1 MKNIILKKIML
12 FFLTAITVI
21 CVSLGVV
28 NMLGERRIALAD
40 AEVSLSSKTVAKR
53 TTAGDKMLLVTAIL
67 NYGDVYEI
75 GYTFKDKNNADV
87 ALTTY
92 EARTGRYYS
101 SITSGTK
108 TQTAEDLFGKTY
120 AGAGLIIWEVEWQAG
135 VNFQAYAKKGTRD
148 DNGAL
153 TTDNTVT
160 INGTVKC
167 SDNLVKYEV
176 VFYDEDGKTELDR
189 QTVFAG
195 DTPVYNGE
203 TPTKAATAQYT
214 YTFNGWSPAISAVSA
229 NAEYVAQYAATVNN
243 YTVKFDTDGGSEIA
257 AQSVPYGTAA
267 SELSAFTPTKTGY
280 TFVKWQYY
288 NGEAYVDIPN
298 DMTVTG
304 DVTVKAVWEI
314 NKYTVT
320 ITVNDDNYGSID
332 VNSVANVTYGTTI
345 TTDGNKLNING
356 TVITATYATA
366 DAQYT
371 YAFDRWDNAV
381 TVAGDMTVTA
391 IFTAT
396 VKTYTLTV
404 NVNNGDYGA
413 VDVDSVANVPYGS
426 EITVSDNVLT
436 VNGTDVTADPLP
448 ATTAYTYAVSWT
460 YDDIVT
466 GDQTVTATFV
476 RLSNTDMNFEEGIV
490 YGHELTNATSSIY
503 EYDETIPAPYAGNT
517 KGIKMT
523 LSGNGLNDGLGTF
536 KLPAALMTAGDYWQA
551 WIYVES
557 EATILDYSVNT
568 AFNLESYKNTLDAGW
583 NKVLFLV
590 HATSAIGHI
599 RISEKINWYIDDVKK
614 LSASDADYT
623 FENQS
628 AYGLV
633 YPSIDGGAGVGRIYS
648 DAYAVKY
655 SDLDSAVTSG
665 LPFNGGDYCLKYVY
679 GANND
684 LRVYLPST
692 EVKAGDVYTMWIYV
706 SSPSTTMSIQ
716 SVDQGTVSANFGD
729 GGDGVMCNKWEL
741 VTIKIPD
748 TAKNYGLR
756 LYNPTKTAGC
766 IYIDSITKCGNIF
779 DGDLTVDYEDGI
791 YGARISN
798 GYTRANSSL
807 YSYSTGTIAANPNG
821 GNQCLKLVK
830 VNETG
835 YFRISKNLMY
845 TGDEWTVDIYIPGG
859 GTIGAAGCTLSQ
871 TSIPADTWTT
881 VTITVTG
888 ATGNLAGFYCTAG
901 TVYVD
906 NLKLTNHAQ

>member
-195 DTPVYNGE
+195 
-203 TPTKAATAQYT
+203 
-214 YTFNGWSPAISAVSA
+214 
-229 NAEYVAQYAATVNN
+229 
-243 YTVKFDTDGGSEIA
+243 
-257 AQSVPYGTAA
+257 TAA

-280 TFVKWQYY
+280 TFVKWQYH

-298 DMTVTG
+298 DITVTG
-304 DVTVKAVWEI
+304 DVAVKAVWEI

-320 ITVNDDNYGSID
+320 I
-332 VNSVANVTYGTTI
+332 A
-345 TTDGNKLNING
+345 
-356 TVITATYATA
+356 
-366 DAQYT
+366 
-371 YAFDRWDNAV
+371 
-381 TVAGDMTVTA
+381 
-391 IFTAT
+391 
-396 VKTYTLTV
+396 
-404 NVNNGDYGA
+404 VNNGDYGA
-413 VDVDSVANVPYGS
+413 VAMDRVENVPYGS

-460 YDDIVT
+460 YDDFVT
-466 GDQTVTATFV
+466 GDQTVTANFV

-490 YGHELTNATSSIY
+490 YGHEPTNATSSIY

-536 KLPAALMTAGDYWQA
+536 KIPAALMTAGDYWQA

-557 EATILDYSVNT
+557 EATILDCSVNT

-633 YPSIDGGAGVGRIYS
+633 YPSIDGGAGVGRLYS

-706 SSPSTTMSIQ
+706 SSSSTTMSIQ

-830 VNETG
+830 DKDTG

-888 ATGNLAGFYCTAG
+888 ATGNLAGFSCTAG

>member
-1 MKNIILKKIML
+1 MKNIILKKITL

-67 NYGDVYEI
+67 NYDDVYEI

-108 TQTAEDLFGKTY
+108 TQTAKDLFGETY

-176 VFYDEDGKTELDR
+176 VFYDEDGETELDR

-229 NAEYVAQYAATVNN
+229 NAKYVAQYAATVNN
-243 YTVKFDTDGGSEIA
+243 YT
-257 AQSVPYGTAA
+257 
-267 SELSAFTPTKTGY
+267 
-280 TFVKWQYY
+280 
-288 NGEAYVDIPN
+288 
-298 DMTVTG
+298 
-304 DVTVKAVWEI
+304 
-314 NKYTVT
+314 
-320 ITVNDDNYGSID
+320 
-332 VNSVANVTYGTTI
+332 
-345 TTDGNKLNING
+345 
-356 TVITATYATA
+356 
-366 DAQYT
+366 
-371 YAFDRWDNAV
+371 
-381 TVAGDMTVTA
+381 
-391 IFTAT
+391 
-396 VKTYTLTV
+396 LTV
-404 NVNNGDYGA
+404 NVNNGDYGE

-460 YDDIVT
+460 YDDFVT
-466 GDQTVTATFV
+466 GDQTVTANFV

-536 KLPAALMTAGDYWQA
+536 KIPAPLMTAGDYWQA

-568 AFNLESYKNTLDAGW
+568 GFNLESYKNTLDAGW

-590 HATSAIGHI
+590 HATSVPGQI

-633 YPSIDGGAGVGRIYS
+633 YPSIDGGAGVGRLYS

-706 SSPSTTMSIQ
+706 SSSSTTMSIQ

-779 DGDLTVDYEDGI
+779 DGDLTIDYEDGI

-807 YSYSTGTIAANPNG
+807 YSYSTGTIAPNPNG

-830 VNETG
+830 GNDTG

-845 TGDEWTVDIYIPGG
+845 IGDKWTVDIYIPGG

-881 VTITVTG
+881 VTITVTN
-888 ATGNLAGFYCTAG
+888 ATGNLAGFSCTAG